1 MRETT
6 TDDGRRTVRSFLRV
20 RSFARALT
28 RASNRRDARAVM
40 SIVFASGRVVVT
52 RTVRALVSS
61 GRRAASASASGE
73 SGRGGV
79 DDDDDDASAET
90 NAETVERLA
99 REMLVEEIEMEERAD
114 VDQNASPTR
123 LEARA
128 ASLRRAAEELDHQAE
143 VMYSKAHRRMRQR
156 ANEMARRASEGRER
170 AREFAA
176 RARLLRE
183 VARRR
188 RAPGGEEGDDDD
200 PRRVRA
206 PPS

>member
-188 RAPGGEEGDDDD
+188 RAPGGEEGDDND